1 MVEIRKLNK
10 DDYDELFEVLT
21 KTFENKYKRPVYF
34 DKEQPKMWIRDDE
47 HMARH
52 TGVFEDGKLVS
63 VVGVYPLPLV
73 IDGEKFMLYTTGNVA
88 TLPEHEGKGYFTK
101 LFNMAMQEIEDL
113 HADGARLG
121 GARQRYGRFG
131 FEGGGL
137 LYKFA
142 VAVENVRATKPD
154 IEGISLVKIEKDNI
168 KAIRYCH
175 EMMTKKAVY
184 VYRST
189 DNDYRDMYLGLITKS
204 NTPYLVKRGEELLG
218 YLCINEKMNEI
229 SEFYTVTAN
238 DLYDAVCYLQA
249 NYGNREVFITIPPYL
264 TEELRLFASKAD
276 RVELHTPSR
285 FKFLN
290 YEGIAGA
297 LLRLKAKKA
306 KLSTFSYKIHIKD
319 YGTIRLFHDGCYCGC
334 ERVDEPGDVSL
345 SSSEAIRLL
354 YSYTPTELIASIPAE
369 LRSALPLPL
378 SWATLDYV

>member
-10 DDYDELFEVLT
+10 DDYDQLFEVLT

-88 TLPEHEGKGYFTK
+88 TLPEYEGKGYFTK

-113 HADGARLG
+113 GADGARLG

-131 FEGGGL
+131 FEGGSSI
-137 LYKFA
+137 YKFA

-154 IEGISLVKIEKDNI
+154 MEGLSLTKIERENI
-168 KAIRYCH
+168 EAIRYCH
-175 EMMTKKAVY
+175 EMMTKKDVY
-184 VYRST
+184 VYRSA

-204 NTPYLVKRGEELLG
+204 YTPYLVKRGEKLLG
-218 YLCINEKMNEI
+218 YFCINEKMNEI
-229 SEFYTVTAN
+229 SEFYIETAT

-249 NYGNREVFITIPPYL
+249 NYGNREVYITIPPYL
-264 TEELRLFASKAD
+264 TEELRLFANKAD

-290 YEGIAGA
+290 YERIAGA
-297 LLRLKAKKA
+297 LLRLKAKKVR
-306 KLSTFSYKIHIKD
+306 LSTFDYKIHIKD
-319 YGTIRLFHDGCYCGC
+319 YGTVRLYHNENGTGC
-334 ERVDEPGDVSL
+334 EKVDCGGDVSL
-345 SSSEAIRLL
+345 TSSEAIRLL
-354 YSYTPTELIASIPAE
+354 YSYTPTELIADIPAE
-369 LRSALPLPL
+369 LKSALPLPL

>member
-10 DDYDELFEVLT
+10 DDYDQLFEVLT

-47 HMARH
+47 HMAKH

-88 TLPEHEGKGYFTK
+88 TLPEYEGKGYFTK

-131 FEGGGL
+131 FEGGSSI
-137 LYKFA
+137 YKFA

-154 IEGISLVKIEKDNI
+154 MEGISLVKIERDNI
-168 KAIRYCH
+168 EAIRYCH
-175 EMMTKKAVY
+175 EMMKKKEIY
-184 VYRST
+184 VDRST
-189 DNDYRDMYLGLITKS
+189 EDNYRDMYLALITKS
-204 NTPYLVKRGEELLG
+204 NTPYLVKRGEKLLG
-218 YLCINEKMNEI
+218 YFCINEKMSEI
-229 SEFYTVTAN
+229 SEFYTETAA

-249 NYGNREVFITIPPYL
+249 NYGNREVYITIPPHL
-264 TEELRLFASKAD
+264 TEELRLFANKAD

-290 YEGIAGA
+290 YERIAGA
-297 LLRLKAKKA
+297 LLRLKAKKTR
-306 KLSTFSYKIHIKD
+306 LPSFDYKIHIKD
-319 YGTIRLFHDGCYCGC
+319 YGTIRLYNNENGAGC
-334 ERVDEPGDVSL
+334 EKVDCDGDISL
-345 SSSEAIRLL
+345 TDSEAMRLL
-354 YSYTPTELIASIPAE
+354 YSYTPTELIADIPYE
-369 LRSALPLPL
+369 FKSALPLPL